1 MIGSH
6 VMLQLLHQLD
16 SKLRDRLQRERGVVG
31 YNLAAMRHVQK
42 AIEQQ
47 SDARAFFDEAVQTR
61 AGRSQSST
69 AELRRRTAARE
80 GGRRRRAT

>member
-1 MIGSH
+1 
-6 VMLQLLHQLD
+6 MLQLLHQLD
-16 SKLRDRLQRERGVVG
+16 SKLRGRLQRERAVVG

-47 SDARAFFDEAVQTR
+47 TDARAFFEEAVQ
-61 AGRSQSST
+61 AQSGRSQSST

-80 GGRRRRAT
+80 GGRKRRKAP